1 MTTCMITLDDMI
13 CFDVYAANL
22 AIGRLYK
29 PLLTQFGVTYPQ
41 YLVLMSLWEKDGQ
54 AVGEIGALLGLESST
69 LTPLIKRL
77 AAAGMVTR
85 LRAVEDERKVHISL
99 TEKGRDMANRRDQM
113 AECLVGAA
121 GLTLQEFQQLRE
133 LLRKMRSNLA

>member
-1 MTTCMITLDDMI
+1 MTTCTITLDDMI

-54 AVGEIGALLGLESST
+54 TVGEIGALLGLESST

-77 AAAGMVTR
+77 AAAGLVTR
-85 LRAVEDERKVHISL
+85 LRAVEDERRVHISL
-99 TEKGRDMANRRDQM
+99 TDKGRDMANSRDQM

-121 GLTLQEFQQLRE
+121 GLTLQEFGQLRE
-133 LLRKMRSNLA
+133 LLRKLRSNLA

>member
-1 MTTCMITLDDMI
+1 MTTCTITLDDMI

-54 AVGEIGALLGLESST
+54 TVGEIGALLGLESST

-77 AAAGMVTR
+77 ATAGLVTR
-85 LRAVEDERKVHISL
+85 LRAVEDERRVHISL
-99 TEKGRDMANRRDQM
+99 TDKGRDMANSRDQM

-121 GLTLQEFQQLRE
+121 GLTLQEFGQLRE
-133 LLRKMRSNLA
+133 LLRKLRSNLA